1 MGRQLIAVV
10 RIGRGE
16 GIDRLARLFQRF
28 KAVANC
34 RKARLSAAHEPFH
47 VYNDQFHPRI
57 FFRQF
62 ERANDIALSDFTGW
76 HG

>member
-10 RIGRGE
+10 RIGGGE
-16 GIDRLARLFQRF
+16 GIDRLARLFYGF
-28 KAVANC
+28 KAVADC

-47 VYNDQFHPRI
+47 VDHDQFHPRI
-57 FFRQF
+57 FFRQLK
-62 ERANDIALSDFTGW
+62 RANDIALPDFTGW